1 MNGPVSDPGRPLSP
15 DPVSDPDP
23 DPGPPAR
30 LAAALTRLEV
40 PFAREGD
47 NAFLLTLP
55 GERRFTTLA
64 WLLVGSHELLIES
77 FVCRRPDE
85 NREGV
90 YRYLLR
96 RNAKLRTIAYTV
108 DGVGDIHLVGR
119 LGLTPLFTPIPE
131 SPAGAGP
138 AANPDPVLDEELN
151 TVLGVLLA
159 TSDADFN
166 PILERGFPG
175 AIRREWAWRTDRGQS
190 VRNLEAFRHLIA
202 D

>member
-1 MNGPVSDPGRPLSP
+1 MSGPGPTPGPGRA
-15 DPVSDPDP
+15 
-23 DPGPPAR
+23 PADR
-30 LAAALTRLEV
+30 LTASLTRLGV
-40 PFAREGD
+40 TFVREGAD
-47 NAFLLTLP
+47 AFLVTLP

-64 WLLVGSHELLIES
+64 WLLIGTHELLVES

-85 NREGV
+85 NQVQV
-90 YRYLLR
+90 YEYLLH
-96 RNAKLRTIAYTV
+96 RNARLRTVAYTL

-119 LGLTPLFTPIPE
+119 LGLAPLFA
-131 SPAGAGP
+131 PAGRTPADP
-138 AANPDPVLDEELN
+138 AAADVDPVLDEEMN

-166 PILERGFPG
+166 PILERGFAG

-190 VRNLEAFRHLIA
+190 VRNLQAFRHLIA

>member
-1 MNGPVSDPGRPLSP
+1 MSGPGPTANPAP
-15 DPVSDPDP
+15 DPV
-23 DPGPPAR
+23 PGPDSAPADR
-30 LAAALTRLEV
+30 LAAALTRLGV
-40 PFAREGD
+40 TFAREGAD
-47 NAFLLTLP
+47 AFLVTLP

-64 WLLVGSHELLIES
+64 WLLIGTHELLIES

-85 NREGV
+85 NQVEV
-90 YRYLLR
+90 YEYLLH
-96 RNAKLRTIAYTV
+96 RNAKLRTVAYTL

-119 LGLTPLFTPIPE
+119 LGLAPLFTPGERTPGE
-131 SPAGAGP
+131 WTPGDPAGQA
-138 AANPDPVLDEELN
+138 DPVLDEEMN

-166 PILERGFPG
+166 PILERGFAG

-190 VRNLEAFRHLIA
+190 VRNLQAFRHLIA